1 MKKILILV
9 LYLIAPLTFSQIVG
23 AGEVTFSKYGTNDF
37 QSLTLYTAVDQAAGD
52 TSDVLYIPF
61 EVGQAIFYLEVDT
74 ISTSDSLK
82 TMVIQGSPD
91 KTKWHSVS
99 TSLTNV
105 GASGALQ
112 RLAVTLVDKYI
123 RFIFAVSGS
132 DVKLDFKLKVLP
144 KP

>member
-1 MKKILILV
+1 MLFLVLFLILT
-9 LYLIAPLTFSQIVG
+9 PLTFSQIVG

-37 QSLTLYTAVDQAAGD
+37 QSVTLYTAVDQAAGD
-52 TSDVLYIPF
+52 TSDVLYVPF
-61 EVGQAIFYLEVDT
+61 EVEQAIFYLEVDT

-82 TMVIQGSPD
+82 TMIIQGSPD
-91 KTKWHSVS
+91 KAAWHTVS

-123 RFIFAVSGS
+123 RFIYAVSGS